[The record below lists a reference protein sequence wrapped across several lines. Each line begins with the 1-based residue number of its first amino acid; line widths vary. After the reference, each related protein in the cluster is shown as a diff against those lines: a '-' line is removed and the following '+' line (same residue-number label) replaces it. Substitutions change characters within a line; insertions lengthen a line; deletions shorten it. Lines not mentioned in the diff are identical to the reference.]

1 MAELLQKENFMAKR
15 TGEKLC
21 RFVMINGKWAVAHI
35 NTVKVPR
42 YTRFETLIEQLQED
56 IKTTEVEELI

>member
-1 MAELLQKENFMAKR
+1 MAKR
-15 TGEKLC
+15 TGAKLC